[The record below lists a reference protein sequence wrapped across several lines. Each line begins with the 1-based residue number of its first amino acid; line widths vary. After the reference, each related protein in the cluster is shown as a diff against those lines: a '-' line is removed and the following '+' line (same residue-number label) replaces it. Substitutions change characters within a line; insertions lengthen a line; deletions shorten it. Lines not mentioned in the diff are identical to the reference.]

1 MNYLL
6 LGGTG
11 TLGQATTQALLT
23 KGDTE
28 KITIISRD
36 ELKQKQMAAR
46 FENDVRL
53 KFQLGDIRSYQS
65 VSSAVEDIDVCFHF
79 AALKHIEVV
88 EDNPE
93 ESVRTNILGSMN
105 VADACTLWGVPYCV
119 FSSTDKAVDP
129 INVYGNCKAISERIF
144 FRKNETQDRTKFAVY
159 RWGNVFGSRGSA
171 IQAFM
176 HSLKKDGTVH
186 VTDMEMSRFWIRI
199 EDAVEFMLKTYDKS
213 PTSTPSI
220 PDIKAA
226 SLVRV
231 IRAVANEIGVS
242 KYEIK
247 LTGMRKGEKM
257 HEALLTQH
265 EDAFFNSRDYDQY
278 DDDELQE
285 LVGESIR
292 CLS

>member
-1 MNYLL
+1 VNYLL

-11 TLGQATTQALLT
+11 TLGAATTNALLLRPET
-23 KGDTE
+23 RR
-28 KITIISRD
+28 ITVVSRD
-36 ELKQKQMAAR
+36 ELKQKQMAQR
-46 FENDVRL
+46 FSDDVRL

-65 VSSAVEDIDVCFHF
+65 VLNAMQGVDVCFHF

-105 VADACTLWGVPYCV
+105 VADACTAAGVPYCV

-129 INVYGNCKAISERIF
+129 VNVYGNCKAISERIF
-144 FRKNETQDRTKFAVY
+144 FRKNETQTRTKFAVY

-171 IQAFM
+171 IQSFM
-176 HSLKKDGTVH
+176 NSLKKDGVVH
-186 VTDMEMSRFWIRI
+186 VTDLDMSRFWIRI
-199 EDAVEFMLKTYDKS
+199 EDAVEFMLATYDRS

-226 SLVRV
+226 SLIRV
-231 IRAVANEIGVS
+231 IRAVANEVGVS
-242 KYEIK
+242 KYEIR
-247 LTGMRKGEKM
+247 LTGMRKGEKL
-257 HEALLTQH
+257 HEALLSQQ

-285 LVGESIR
+285 LVGKSIR